1 MTFWADGTSSFVN
14 RSAELKKMFL
24 ISLSVLNVI
33 RVFEIK
39 FRIRNFFMHTKHGF
53 LTDTVKLT
61 RSISFND
68 SS

>member
-1 MTFWADGTSSFVN
+1 MFFYTQVIFSSKV
-14 RSAELKKMFL
+14 
-24 ISLSVLNVI
+24 IPLSVLNVI

-39 FRIRNFFMHTKHGF
+39 FRIRNFFMHTKHGY
-53 LTDTVKLT
+53 LADTVKLT